1 MNDTPN
7 QQIIALGGGGFSMEP
22 DNLALDRYI
31 LEQSNKPD
39 PAVAFIPTAS
49 GDSPEYI
56 VNFYSAFRSLGC
68 YPSHLSLFKPH
79 TADIEG
85 YIMEQDVIYV
95 GGGNTR
101 SMLALWREWELDL
114 ILRDALEAGIVLAGI
129 SAGSICWFQSGT
141 TDSMPDKLHVLP
153 GLGLLEGSA
162 SPHYDGEPKRRP
174 AYHKYIKAGEIAPGY
189 ALDDGAGVHFING
202 EPHRCIASRPNAN
215 AYYVSVV
222 DGEVQEDAQEMLRLA
237 PYRP

>member
-1 MNDTPN
+1 MSDTPK

-31 LEQSNKPD
+31 LEQTNRPD

-49 GDSPEYI
+49 GDAADVI
-56 VNFYSAFRSLGC
+56 VSFYSAFRSLGC

-79 TADIEG
+79 TADIES
-85 YIMEQDVIYV
+85 YIMEQDVVYV

-114 ILRDALEAGIVLAGI
+114 ILRDALEAGIVLAGV
-129 SAGSICWFQSGT
+129 SAGAICWFQSGT
-141 TDSMPDKLHVLP
+141 TDSMPDRIRVLP

-162 SPHYDGEPKRRP
+162 CPHYDGEPKRRP
-174 AYHKYIKAGEIAPGY
+174 AYRQYVASGEMPAGY
-189 ALDDGAGVHFING
+189 ALDDGAGVHFVDG
-202 EPHRCIASRPNAN
+202 EPYRFIASRPNAN
-215 AYYVSVV
+215 AYHVSLA
-222 DGEVQEDAQEMLRLA
+222 DGAVQEAPQAMMRLA